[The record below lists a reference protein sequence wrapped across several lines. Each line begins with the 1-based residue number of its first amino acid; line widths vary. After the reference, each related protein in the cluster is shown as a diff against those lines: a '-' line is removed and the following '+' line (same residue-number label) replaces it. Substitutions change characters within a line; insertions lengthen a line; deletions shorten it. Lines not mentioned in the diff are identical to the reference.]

1 MTNFIIDGIIM
12 VLLTFTII
20 YAVKLNSKLSII
32 RSQKDLLANNLRA
45 FTEATEAAILAV
57 EELQT
62 KGESVSRQ
70 IEAQIKKGQT
80 MADDIEFLLNRTTKR
95 MQELK
100 TDELKAKVAAGNAKV
115 TNLSQEDIARLLREK
130 QEKQAYA

>member
-1 MTNFIIDGIIM
+1 MTNLIIDGIIM

-62 KGESVSRQ
+62 KGESVSKQ
-70 IEAQIKKGQT
+70 IEVQIKKGQT